1 MDFNRVKESSVKFGR
16 WLVKTAKND
25 PIFTTVTVLV
35 YLCFCFEITAVSGN
49 WLSYTINNK
58 GKEGHFKIGLF
69 NSAVNM
75 GNGDQWAVYS
85 HSACVADAKNDPEN
99 QLAICNAR
107 LTNGILLIF
116 ADLIMGVVA
125 FLLSVMISK
134 RLLDFRFRQAKV
146 MVLVGLAVSSII
158 NFICMVVGV
167 VTIHRI
173 VYENYNTTIYG
184 VGFNFS
190 VICWVIEML
199 LVPAIYFLVDEE
211 GDIYEVPIISSYKD

>member
-1 MDFNRVKESSVKFGR
+1 MTKESSVKFER

-49 WLSYTINNK
+49 WLSYSINSK
-58 GKEGHFKIGLF
+58 THFKIGLF
-69 NSAVNM
+69 NSAVNI
-75 GNGDQWAVYS
+75 GNGDQWTVYS
-85 HSACVADAKNDPEN
+85 HSACVADAKKES

-125 FLLSVMISK
+125 FLLSFMISK
-134 RLLDFRFRQAKV
+134 RLVDFRFRLAKI
-146 MVLVGLAVSSII
+146 MVLVGLAVSAMI

-167 VTIHRI
+167 VTIHPI
-173 VYENYNTTIYG
+173 VYEYYKNTNYG
-184 VGFNFS
+184 VGFYFS

-211 GDIYEVPIISSYKD
+211 GDIYEVPTISSDKH